1 MFQSNSSYY
10 KDFLSVN
17 NIRSPPLAR
26 CSPPWT
32 INTSNVV
39 KNMLGPI
46 TFKYV
51 SVCSNFLVET
61 PDTHQPTVVTNNGFS
76 WEVKVPT
83 YHQLMI

>member
-1 MFQSNSSYY
+1 
-10 KDFLSVN
+10 
-17 NIRSPPLAR
+17 
-26 CSPPWT
+26 
-32 INTSNVV
+32 
-39 KNMLGPI
+39 MLGPI